1 MVQLVESD
9 IRNRE
14 VLSWKGVHVFH
25 SYLSVC
31 SEKLRIFL
39 NLKGVP
45 WQSHL
50 VDLTKNENL
59 SESFLGINPRGLVPV
74 LVRDGAVYIESNDII
89 TYLEKTFPQPQ
100 LIPTQ
105 YENAIAK
112 LLKHED
118 DLHFDIRNLSFRFVF
133 APPKPPKS
141 PEDLKKY
148 NAIGSGTVQGKKDPQ
163 IAKQIDFWSHFAE
176 SGVSDEA
183 ARVSA
188 ARFREALDDM
198 DRRLAT
204 QPYLLGDNLTVLD
217 IAWFIYVERLSL
229 AAYPYARLHPHVGE
243 WFAKLKRR
251 QEFAKEV
258 QLPAPIIERFDA
270 TRREHARAGKSLE
283 MVAGL

>member
-1 MVQLVESD
+1 LVQLVESD

-25 SYLSVC
+25 FYLSVC
-31 SEKLRIFL
+31 SQKLRIFL
-39 NLKGVP
+39 NLKGIP

-50 VDLTKNENL
+50 VDLTKNENM
-59 SESFLGINPRGLVPV
+59 SESFLGINLRGLVPV
-74 LVRDGAVYIESNDII
+74 LVHDGAVHIESNDII

-105 YENAIAK
+105 YENEIAK
-112 LLKHED
+112 LLEHED
-118 DLHFDIRNLSFRFVF
+118 DLHFDIRSLSFRFVF

-141 PEDLKKY
+141 PQDLKQY
-148 NAIGSGTVQGKKDPQ
+148 DAVGSGTVQGKKAPQ
-163 IAKQIDFWSHFAE
+163 IAKQVDFWSRFAE
-176 SGVSDEA
+176 SGIRDEA

-188 ARFREALDDM
+188 ARLREALDDM

-204 QPYLLGDNLTVLD
+204 QPYLLGDKLTVLD
-217 IAWFIYVERLSL
+217 IAWFIYVDQLSL

-243 WFAKLKRR
+243 WFAKLMRR
-251 QEFAKEV
+251 PEFAKEI
-258 QLPAPIIERFDA
+258 QLPAPVSERFDA